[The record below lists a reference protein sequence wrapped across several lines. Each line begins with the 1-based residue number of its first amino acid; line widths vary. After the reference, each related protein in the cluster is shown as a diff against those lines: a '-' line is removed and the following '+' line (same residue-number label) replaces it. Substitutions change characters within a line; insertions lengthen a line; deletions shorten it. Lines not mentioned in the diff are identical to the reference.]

1 MNSSYGK
8 SLENAH
14 CEVFENC
21 LDEEGIITSKTLKKN
36 KPSYMSEEEWRI
48 KGINAKYTYLPY
60 GSQIPAYSR
69 CSLIE
74 LALKIGF
81 EKVVYFDTDSIFFIE
96 DEESLSNMNK
106 YMPTQNFLGG
116 WAIEEIIDRAQFTA
130 PKRYKAEVDGK
141 TYIKAGGI
149 NFTKYIQDKAKE
161 EGLNDLEDIKDY
173 VNKYHFDFDEINI
186 VSSIWKVQR
195 AFRVK
200 GGTIIEFQDKEMS
213 VPKKYKEIFEKNNP
227 Q

>member
-1 MNSSYGK
+1 M
-8 SLENAH
+8 
-14 CEVFENC
+14 
-21 LDEEGIITSKTLKKN
+21 T
-36 KPSYMSEEEWRI
+36 EEEWRI

-69 CSLIE
+69 CTLIE
-74 LALKIGF
+74 LALKIGY
-81 EKVVYFDTDSIFFIE
+81 EKIVYFDTDSIFFIE
-96 DEESLSNMNK
+96 DEETIANMNK

-161 EGLNDLEDIKDY
+161 EGLNDLEEINDY
-173 VNKYHFDFDEINI
+173 VSKYHFDFDEINI

-200 GGTIIEFQDKEMS
+200 GGTIIEFQDKEIS
-213 VPKKYKEIFEKNNP
+213 VPKKYKEIFEKNNS